1 MANMDDVAKK
11 ILAGKKLKK
20 AEPGK
25 GKIKLPP
32 PNAGMKAAARR
43 AEADNRIFDKH
54 GRPGQGKAL
63 KKAESTAP
71 AKSEAVKKSA
81 PKNVNE
87 AKKAKRVIGGVLP
100 ETKPAAKPFNFKVSQ
115 VDDVFKAPVKKGV
128 GKAIKK
134 GIVGAASLIPVGL
147 GINALME
154 GLDAEEAGSEEEDME
169 AAATRQGEKTAKK
182 IAADKSADRSSAKSV
197 TSLKASTKKRVSK
210 APVKALPKAVK
221 KTAVEKPVYTP
232 KPRSDE
238 SIVEGFNKQLDK
250 NFGPVEIE
258 GLENVEKVMRSEMK
272 KGAKESNKKPIS
284 KYLKR

>member
-1 MANMDDVAKK
+1 MANMDDVASK
-11 ILAGKKLKK
+11 ILKGRKLKK

-32 PNAGMKAAARR
+32 PNAGMKAQKKPFGVAIHEEYAK
-43 AEADNRIFDKH
+43 N
-54 GRPGQGKAL
+54 QGKAL

-81 PKNVNE
+81 PKNANE

-100 ETKPAAKPFNFKVSQ
+100 ESKSVSKPFNFKVSQ
-115 VDDVFKAPVKKGV
+115 VDDVFKAPAKKGV

-154 GLDAEEAGSEEEDME
+154 GLDAEDAGSEEEDME

-182 IAADKSADRSSAKSV
+182 IAADKSAAKSV